1 MKTPQVVF
9 FFDSSYRIKFLY
21 LWGVLMSMIRVVL
34 LTALLVQVSLSS
46 VPDSDATVS
55 SDNSEGEGPRER
67 ERERDVA
74 KKYVFT

>member
-1 MKTPQVVF
+1 
-9 FFDSSYRIKFLY
+9 
-21 LWGVLMSMIRVVL
+21 MSMIRVVL

-46 VPDSDATVS
+46 VPGSDATVS